1 MEILDFLKK
10 YMENIAKYQEEDGM
24 AIEIPG
30 ESCAGTSALNPKDRI
45 KYAKR
50 ALEGIALGDCFGQT
64 FFVPDE
70 IACKR
75 INNREILNEPWHFTD
90 DTVMAIGIYRILEK
104 YGKINQD
111 ELAKVFASNYALD
124 WHRGYGGTA
133 HSILRNIGEGKD
145 WREAAAEV
153 FDGMGSMGNGGA
165 MRVAPIGAYFA
176 DDLDKVLYYARASA
190 EVTHAHIEGIAGA
203 MAAAVASALIL
214 NKKLGCYFGEGETFV
229 RDIAD
234 KLPECDTKYKIL
246 TAASVP
252 RESSIDFAVSV
263 LGNGMMLT
271 AQDTVPFCLWCAA
284 YHYDSMEEALWTAV
298 SALGDRDTICAIV
311 GGMVSLYADK
321 LPQQWLSYM
330 ERPEDSRFFPPEK
343 NGFVHQNEGG

>member
-1 MEILDFLKK
+1 MEL
-10 YMENIAKYQEEDGM
+10 
-24 AIEIPG
+24 
-30 ESCAGTSALNPKDRI
+30 KDRI

-50 ALEGIALGDCFGQT
+50 ALDGIALGDCFGQT
-64 FFVPDE
+64 FFMPDE
-70 IACKR
+70 IARQR
-75 INNREILNEPWHFTD
+75 IKDREILDAPWYFTD

-104 YGKINQD
+104 YGKIDQD
-111 ELAKVFASNYALD
+111 ELARVFAENYALD

-133 HSILRNIGEGKD
+133 HSILRSIGEGNN
-145 WREAAAEV
+145 WRKVASEA

-190 EVTHAHIEGIAGA
+190 EVTHAHIEGIVGA
-203 MAAAVASALIL
+203 MAAAIGSALIL
-214 NKKLGCYFGEGETFV
+214 NKKLGYYSGDGESFL

-234 KLPECDTKYKIL
+234 KLPESDTKYKIL
-246 TAASVP
+246 SAISIKKD
-252 RESSIDFAVSV
+252 SSIDFVVSV

-284 YHYDSMEEALWTAV
+284 HFYASVEEALWTAV

-311 GGMVSLYADK
+311 GGMVSLFADE
-321 LPQQWLSYM
+321 LPQQWSGYM
-330 ERPEDSRFFPPEK
+330 EHPEDSDFFKYKER
-343 NGFVHQNEGG
+343 EIRE